1 MICFTIAIAV
11 FLSLTT
17 GAAFAADLGESETHP
32 TIQVRARSEIEHKP
46 DILLGDVA
54 EFKGLPSDTPQK
66 LLSDLR
72 SVRLGDAP
80 RHGEARYFTDVGLA
94 QAFRGRLRKLEDAVG
109 ERIELRIPSKVEVI
123 AKLLT
128 LNTKDVE
135 REIVR
140 KARELCRGCEIEV
153 TGLAFPVA
161 VASLPSGAEW
171 QIKMRSELP
180 RGSFSLPLEI
190 KRDDGTRRLF
200 WISGHLSARKRVPV
214 AKRAIPVGERIAA
227 DDWELQT
234 REIAFVTEAS
244 AEDTELVSAWAS
256 RAISPGE
263 TISRGAFRREAAVK
277 FGETIRVI
285 SGADGWEVAAEG
297 VAQQGG
303 FVGDL
308 IRVRIPRT
316 QKTVSGVLKDKGLVE
331 VQ

>member
-1 MICFTIAIAV
+1 MSCFTVAIAI
-11 FLSLTT
+11 FLSLAP
-17 GAAFAADLGESETHP
+17 GAVFASDIGEIEIHP
-32 TIQVRARSEIEHKP
+32 TIHVRARSEIERKP

-54 EFKGLPSDTPQK
+54 EFKDLPSNTPQK
-66 LLSDLR
+66 LLSELK
-72 SVRLGDAP
+72 SIRLGDAP
-80 RHGEARYFTDVGLA
+80 KHGESRYFTDLGLA
-94 QAFRGRLRKLEDAVG
+94 QAFRGRLNKLEEAVG
-109 ERIELRIPSKVEVI
+109 ERIELRIPSKVEVV

-128 LNTKDVE
+128 LDAKDVE

-140 KARELCRGCEIEV
+140 KARELCRGCEIEI
-153 TGLAFPVA
+153 TGLAFPLA
-161 VASLPSGAEW
+161 VANLPSGAEW

-180 RGSFSLPLEI
+180 RGSFSIPLEI
-190 KRDDGTRRLF
+190 RRDDGTRRLF

-214 AKRAIPVGERIAA
+214 AKRTIPAGERIVA
-227 DDWELQT
+227 DDWESQT
-234 REIAFVTEAS
+234 REIAFATEAS
-244 AEDTELVSAWAS
+244 AEDSELASAWAS